1 MQVGDPIRFRSSC
14 SGFRGLGFILQRVG
28 LIANSSRFHGVAY
41 GVGICKSGHRKTQA
55 SSVGHGKR
63 GQDRARQ
70 CGGKSWEI
78 SDFESADCSVQHL
91 EPDNSG
97 GII

>member
-1 MQVGDPIRFRSSC
+1 MIESSISMQVGDPIRFRSSC

-28 LIANSSRFHGVAY
+28 LIANSSRFHGV
-41 GVGICKSGHRKTQA
+41 G
-55 SSVGHGKR
+55 

-91 EPDNSG
+91 QPDNSG